1 MSETLSVKV
10 IRKSDE
16 AENICSL
23 RLEAVAPST
32 LQAFSA
38 GAHIDVHLPNG
49 IVRQY
54 SLVNAGNE
62 PYYEIGVLNE
72 AASRGGSRAVHET
85 IQEGDVLTISH
96 PRNHFA
102 LADGHSPSLLLAGG
116 IGVTPIL
123 CMAQRL
129 HAIGAPFAMHYCVRN
144 VARAAFVDRIAD
156 SAFAGQVSMH
166 YDDGPADNTFD
177 MTATIA
183 AQPPGT
189 HLYVC
194 GPAGFIEAAAGIAK
208 AQGWPPER
216 IHFEY
221 FAAGPTDRADDGSFE
236 VQIASSGDVFTVPAG
251 TSALQVLN
259 DAGVDIPWSCE
270 EGVCGTC
277 VTRVLDGE
285 PDHRDHFLSDAEKAA
300 GGIFTP
306 CCSRARSARLVLD
319 L

>member
-10 IRKSDE
+10 IRKADE

-23 RLEAVAPST
+23 RLEAVAPGT

-62 PYYEIGVLNE
+62 PYYDIAVLNE
-72 AASRGGSRAVHET
+72 AESRGGSRAIHEAVR
-85 IQEGDVLTISH
+85 EGDVLTISA

-102 LADGHSPSLLLAGG
+102 LTDTANHSLLLAGG

-129 HAIGAPFAMHYCVRN
+129 SAIGAPFEMHYCVRN
-144 VARAAFVDRIAD
+144 IARAAFVERIAELP
-156 SAFAGQVSMH
+156 FASQVTMH
-166 YDDGPADNTFD
+166 YDDGPADETFN
-177 MTATIA
+177 MAATIA
-183 AQPPGT
+183 AQPAGT

-194 GPAGFIEAAAGIAK
+194 GPAGFIEAATSIAK
-208 AQGWPPER
+208 ARGWPADHV
-216 IHFEY
+216 HFEY

-236 VQIASSGDVFTVPAG
+236 VQVASSGKIFTVPPAV
-251 TSALQVLN
+251 SALQVLN
-259 DAGVDIPWSCE
+259 DAGIDIPWSCE

-277 VTRVLDGE
+277 VTRLLDGV

-300 GGIFTP
+300 GDIFTP

>member
-10 IRKSDE
+10 IRKANE
-16 AENICSL
+16 AEHICSL
-23 RLEAVAPST
+23 RLEAVAPAT

-49 IVRQY
+49 IIRQY
-54 SLVNAGNE
+54 SLVNAGSE
-62 PYYEIGVLNE
+62 PYYEIAVLNE
-72 AASRGGSRAVHET
+72 ADSRGGSRAVHE
-85 IQEGDVLTISH
+85 IVKEGDVLTISQ

-129 HAIGAPFAMHYCVRN
+129 HAIGAPFAMHYCVRSKS
-144 VARAAFVDRIAD
+144 RAAFLDRIQAAPYSGHVTVHD
-156 SAFAGQVSMH
+156 
-166 YDDGPADNTFD
+166 DDGPADGAFN
-177 MTATIA
+177 MAATIA

-194 GPAGFIEAAAGIAK
+194 GPAGFIEAAAGAAK
-208 AQGWPPER
+208 AQGWPAEH

-236 VQIASSGDVFTVPAG
+236 VQVASSGDVFTVPAG
-251 TSALQVLN
+251 VSALQVLN

-277 VTRVLDGE
+277 VTRVLEGT

-300 GGIFTP
+300 GDIFTP
-306 CCSRARSARLVLD
+306 CCSRAKSPRLVLD

>member
-10 IRKSDE
+10 IRKANE

-23 RLEAVAPST
+23 RLEAVAPAT

-62 PYYEIGVLNE
+62 PYYEIAVLNE
-72 AASRGGSRAVHET
+72 LESRGGSRAVHESVN
-85 IQEGDVLTISH
+85 EGDVLTISH

-129 HAIGAPFAMHYCVRN
+129 NAIGAPFAMHYCVRN
-144 VARAAFVDRIAD
+144 RERAAFVDRIAT
-156 SAFAGQVSMH
+156 SPFASDVTMH
-166 YDDGPADNTFD
+166 YDNGPADQTLK
-177 MTATIA
+177 MTETIA
-183 AQPPGT
+183 AQPEGT

-194 GPAGFIEAAAGIAK
+194 GPAGFIEAAANAAK
-208 AQGWPPER
+208 AQGWPTER

-236 VQIASSGDVFTVPAG
+236 VQVASSGDIYNVPAG

-259 DAGVDIPWSCE
+259 DAGIDIPWSCE

-277 VTRVLDGE
+277 VTRVLDGV
-285 PDHRDHFLSDAEKAA
+285 PDHRDHFLSDAEKDA
-300 GGIFTP
+300 GDIFTP
-306 CCSRARSARLVLD
+306 CCSRAKSARLVLD

>member
-10 IRKSDE
+10 IRKANE

-23 RLEAVAPST
+23 RLEAIAPSM
-32 LQAFSA
+32 LQAFAA
-38 GAHIDVHLPNG
+38 GAHIDVHLPDG

-54 SLVNAGNE
+54 SLINTGSEA
-62 PYYEIGVLNE
+62 YYEIAVLNE
-72 AASRGGSRAVHET
+72 ANSRGGSRAVHEAVN
-85 IQEGDVLTISH
+85 EGDILTISH

-102 LADGHSPSLLLAGG
+102 LADSKAHSLLLAGG

-123 CMAQRL
+123 CMAARL
-129 HAIGAPFAMHYCVRN
+129 NAIGAPFAMHYCVRSR
-144 VARAAFVDRIAD
+144 ARAAFVNRIEA
-156 SAFAGQVSMH
+156 SPFAGHATMH
-166 YDDGPADNTFD
+166 FDDDGQTFD
-177 MTATIA
+177 MAATIA

-194 GPAGFIEAAAGIAK
+194 GPGGFIEAAEAAAK
-208 AQGWPPER
+208 AQGWPADR
-216 IHFEY
+216 IHYEY

-236 VQIASSGDVFTVPAG
+236 VQVASTGEMYTVPPG
-251 TSALQVLN
+251 VSVLQVLN

-277 VTRVLDGE
+277 VTRVLDGV
-285 PDHRDHFLSDAEKAA
+285 PDHRDHFLSDGEKAA
-300 GGIFTP
+300 NDIFTP
-306 CCSRARSARLVLD
+306 CCSRAKSARLVLD